1 MNTMHTTRSTTM
13 SKQLT
18 LWQCCHKEGLD
29 SPEVSQAT
37 ISRTH
42 ATSLL
47 DTESNLNNHTEYI
60 KTMNNYD
67 HMYSSEN

>member
-1 MNTMHTTRSTTM
+1 MNTTHTTHSTMM

-18 LWQCCHKEGLD
+18 LWQCSHKEGLD
-29 SPEVSQAT
+29 SPEASQTT
-37 ISRTH
+37 ISGTH
-42 ATSLL
+42 ASSLL

-67 HMYSSEN
+67 HTYDSDN